1 MGWSERLGGGGMERK
16 PRLKFTD
23 LENRTPGFE
32 PMQTDFKGLPR

>member
-1 MGWSERLGGGGMERK
+1 MERK
-16 PRLKFTD
+16 PHVKFTE